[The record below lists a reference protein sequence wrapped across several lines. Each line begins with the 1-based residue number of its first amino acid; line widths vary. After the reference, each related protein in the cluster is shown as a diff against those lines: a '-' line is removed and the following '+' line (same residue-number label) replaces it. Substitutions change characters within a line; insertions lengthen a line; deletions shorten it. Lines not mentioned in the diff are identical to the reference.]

1 MGDAAS
7 SCTKTFALFK
17 VNVSAFDGLNRS
29 DLYGVSYSSIQAKAT
44 KAGLQAA
51 NGNYLAYYKELYLE
65 CLASNIGASA
75 EDLKNCEGLFVEIA
89 EFDSRIDK
97 EDHAAEWNKNNK
109 YNWDASNASFKTVEE
124 GVYFILGVYSDPDV
138 ATNKATAYKV
148 VIAEEKEDVIKGE
161 TNWFKNNVVSVVLF
175 SIAGVMLVLL
185 LILLM
190 VKPSDETLEDV
201 SKDAAAKKDKKS
213 KK

>member
-1 MGDAAS
+1 M
-7 SCTKTFALFK
+7 
-17 VNVSAFDGLNRS
+17 
-29 DLYGVSYSSIQAKAT
+29 
-44 KAGLQAA
+44 
-51 NGNYLAYYKELYLE
+51 
-65 CLASNIGASA
+65 
-75 EDLKNCEGLFVEIA
+75 
-89 EFDSRIDK
+89 
-97 EDHAAEWNKNNK
+97 
-109 YNWDASNASFKTVEE
+109 EE

-190 VKPSDETLEDV
+190 VKPSDETLEAV